1 MRGEKKIRGELKRLE
16 DELLRMTGKLEAPI
30 LEVQALE
37 VTAGTLKWVLGDKE
51 RLPR

>member
-1 MRGEKKIRGELKRLE
+1 MREEKKIRSELKRLE
-16 DELLRMTGKLEAPI
+16 DELLRMMGKLEIPV

-37 VTAGTLKWVLGDKE
+37 VTIGTLQWVLGDRE